1 VAVAEVN
8 VRQGS
13 QAVFEDVFSAYRK
26 RIYGYALRVVGDPHD
41 AEDVTQETF
50 LKIYRS
56 MHTFR
61 GECSMETWVF
71 RIAANACVD
80 ALRASRRR
88 EVLCL
93 DGRKDQEAPVPQWV
107 GSSPDP
113 AEVAEGVD
121 VREGVVEC
129 LNRLDRDQR
138 KVLVL
143 REVKDLSYTDISR
156 EMGCPLGTVKSKLN
170 RARAALKRA
179 VTENLACL

>member
-1 VAVAEVN
+1 MAVAAVN
-8 VRQGS
+8 AGQGS
-13 QAVFEDVFSAYRK
+13 QAMFEDVFSAYRK
-26 RIYGYALRVVGDPHD
+26 RVYGYALRLVGDPHD

-50 LKIYRS
+50 LKLYRS

-61 GECSMETWVF
+61 GECSIETWVF
-71 RIAANACVD
+71 RITANACVD
-80 ALRASRRR
+80 SLRSSRRR

-93 DGRKDQEAPVPQWV
+93 DGQRDQEAPVPQLV
-107 GSSPDP
+107 GSAPDP

-121 VREGVVEC
+121 IREGVVEC
-129 LNRLDRDQR
+129 LNRLERDQR

-143 REVKDLSYTDISR
+143 REVRDLSYTDISR

-179 VTENLACL
+179 VTENLTCL